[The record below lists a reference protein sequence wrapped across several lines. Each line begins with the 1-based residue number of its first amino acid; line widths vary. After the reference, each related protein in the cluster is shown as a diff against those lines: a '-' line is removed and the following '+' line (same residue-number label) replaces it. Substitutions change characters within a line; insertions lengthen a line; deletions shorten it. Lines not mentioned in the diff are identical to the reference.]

1 MKKHQLNTKLLP
13 IRLLGDETLRNV
25 ANPIENLNDK
35 TIDLVKNMIYT
46 LKKTDG
52 IGLAAPQVGESLRIF
67 IVNPIWKK
75 SGKMI
80 VFINPELMQMEDEQY
95 GEEGCLSIPQV
106 FEKVRRAKR
115 VFIKAMN
122 LKEKTKEYE
131 FTETMARVVQ
141 HETDHLDGILF
152 IDKLPKFKR
161 MLLGK
166 KLKQIASTTKQGI
179 NIG

>member
-1 MKKHQLNTKLLP
+1 MEKNQLNTNLLP
-13 IRLLGDETLRNV
+13 VRLLGDETLRNV
-25 ANPIENLNDK
+25 ANPIENLNEK
-35 TIDLVKNMIYT
+35 TIGLVKKMIYT
-46 LKKTDG
+46 LKKADG

-75 SGKMI
+75 NGKMI
-80 VFINPELMQMEDEQY
+80 IFINSELIQMESEQY
-95 GEEGCLSIPQV
+95 EEEGCLSIPGI

-122 LKEKTKEYE
+122 LKGKTKEYE
-131 FTETMARVVQ
+131 LTETMARVVQ

-161 MLLGK
+161 LLLGK
-166 KLKQIASTTKQGI
+166 KLKQISSTTNQRI